1 MLDTLIDIDANY
13 ILGAQIIFATLNGP
27 LESQQKK
34 KYSVRTSLS
43 FMFIDLNSGMFLIL
57 LFSFT

>member
-34 KYSVRTSLS
+34 STLWGQVY
-43 FMFIDLNSGMFLIL
+43 L
-57 LFSFT
+57 LCL